1 MLRTM
6 MSKAL
11 VGATA
16 ILLISINSVQAQSTE
31 TGRQIQAQQNADM
44 QAFVDRLGKTDNL
57 QADFVQVLRAADKR
71 ELQRT
76 EGTMVVGH
84 PGKLRWQT
92 LPPFEQLVVSDG
104 ELLWVYDLD
113 LEQVTLRSLGSS
125 LQDTPALLL
134 SGNREEIERHYQVRV
149 QPSGESL
156 DVFELTPLDESQLFS
171 RLEFV
176 YDDQYLA
183 AIRIHDATGQVTDI
197 SLSNVR
203 INQPLDRY
211 AFVFDVPEG
220 ADVIDARDGF

>member
-6 MSKAL
+6 ISKAL
-11 VGATA
+11 IGATA
-16 ILLISINSVQAQSTE
+16 TLLISINSVQAESTE

-113 LEQVTLRSLGSS
+113 LEQVTLRSLGTS

-134 SGNREEIERHYQVRV
+134 SGDRKEIERHYEVSV
-149 QPSGESL
+149 QSSGESL

-176 YDDQYLA
+176 YNGQYLA
-183 AIRIHDATGQVTDI
+183 AIRIHDATGQMTDI

-203 INQPLDRY
+203 INQPLDSY